1 MLEFNVSQSARLPV
15 VLKNSSNAP
24 ATGVLST
31 QAILSIIW
39 ADGTSATFNPVTA
52 SAWMEVTATAYSGS
66 GYYQYVLTSTL
77 TYPTGVFQYCISS
90 SLSVPYFGVVKM
102 VDGGSGE
109 IYDRIGMPVC
119 GTIAND
125 IQNIPTSV
133 ASGGFGAADRAA
145 LYATYTATLPIPS
158 DPTSVSGVNAMF
170 TAAFPQINTLSNI
183 LAIKAKTD
191 NLPTDPAS
199 TTTINAQLTSTITT
213 LEADLSG
220 QLQVMKGGAWTNDQ
234 TIYNIGVHTSA
245 TWYSATFVPW
255 LNESAAD
262 AYFSKTWGIGFTT
275 GVDDLVSI
283 ALAIQGITPGSGG
296 GGFSSADRAALYSA
310 YSQTLPLPPDP
321 ASTSGTSG
329 SIFTA
334 TLRIVGL
341 YPYGA
346 ASATSPDFTLYN
358 EFQIWSTASEIKTH
372 TDYIQL
378 TSMVATQIDVTGARD
393 YLAGAGYVSASNSL
407 VAITNLITGS
417 TFGTADRAVLAG
429 ISASVGFGL
438 TGTANTILSDVVAIK
453 AKTDLLPNDV
463 VSSASVFP
471 VLYLILSQSSVSG
484 GFSTSDR
491 NNIIY
496 ISQTLGLPTTTPT
509 IAGDLENIIGTQGT
523 QGGLITNIYVKTNN
537 LPVDPVSTTYVGQV
551 SSSLTSLI
559 TGSISASVMQ
569 ITSSISG
576 IIAGGNT
583 GLSGVMHAVQNELSG
598 NISATFWA
606 LSGTLGVPVYGS
618 LALDIANVQSTAQTA
633 ATYAQD
639 AYVAIGNVE
648 LLLGTPFSGTVS
660 ADISATYH
668 AVQAISAT
676 FTGSISAT
684 VDFTPILKVLGTPVK
699 TVSDDVY
706 RIGAMSQQIGAMV
719 GKIPQKK

>member
-24 ATGVLST
+24 ATGVLYN

-191 NLPTDPAS
+191 NLPSDPAS
-199 TTTINAQLTSTITT
+199 TTTINTQLTSAIATITSSV
-213 LEADLSG
+213 SG
-220 QLQVMKGGAWTNDQ
+220 QLQTLKGGAWTNDQ

-255 LNESAAD
+255 LNEVDAD
-262 AYFSKTWGIGFTT
+262 AYFSKTWGVGFTT

-334 TLRIVGL
+334 TLRIMGI

-346 ASATSPDFTLYN
+346 NTGTPDFSANNQYQIWNTASA
-358 EFQIWSTASEIKTH
+358 IKTH

-378 TSMVATQIDVTGARD
+378 TSMVATVVDISGARD
-393 YLAGAGYVSASNSL
+393 YLAGPGYLSASNSL

-417 TFGTADRAVLAG
+417 TFTAADRTVLAG
-429 ISASVGFGL
+429 ISSSVGFGL

-453 AKTDLLPNDV
+453 VKTDLLPNDV

-471 VLYLILSQSSVSG
+471 VLYQILSQSSVSG

-559 TGSISASVMQ
+559 TGSISASVVQ

-583 GLSGVMHAVQNELSG
+583 GLSGVMHAVQVELSG

-639 AYVAIGNVE
+639 AYVAIGNVDI
-648 LLLGTPFSGTVS
+648 LLGTPFSGTVS

-699 TVSDDVY
+699 TVSDDIY